1 MQNKERESKQ
11 ILERVINTD
20 KRIEYQD
27 IVQLDTVESLNS
39 PKLK

>member
-1 MQNKERESKQ
+1 MQNKERESKH

-27 IVQLDTVESLNS
+27 RVQLEAVDSLIS

>member
-27 IVQLDTVESLNS
+27 RVQLEAVDSLIS